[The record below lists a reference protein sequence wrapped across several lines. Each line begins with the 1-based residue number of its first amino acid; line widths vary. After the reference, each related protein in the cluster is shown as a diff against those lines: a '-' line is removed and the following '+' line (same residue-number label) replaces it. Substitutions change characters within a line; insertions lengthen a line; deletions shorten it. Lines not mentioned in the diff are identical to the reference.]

1 MAVGKYKYYFKKPK
15 SEITKDV
22 FRWLMIT
29 GAVAIAATSPYFVT
43 NLLTVRKKLN
53 KYPKQKIRSAFY
65 KFKKQGLINI
75 RQENHQIY
83 ISLTDEGKKK
93 AGWLQIDSLK
103 IAKPQRWDKRWRM
116 AMFDIAQTK
125 KLSREALRGKLKEIG
140 FRPFQKSIWI
150 HPFNCEAEIELL
162 RNFFNLSDKELR
174 LIIAENIGE
183 DNEWRRLFKLV

>member
-1 MAVGKYKYYFKKPK
+1 
-15 SEITKDV
+15 
-22 FRWLMIT
+22 
-29 GAVAIAATSPYFVT
+29 
-43 NLLTVRKKLN
+43 
-53 KYPKQKIRSAFY
+53 
-65 KFKKQGLINI
+65 
-75 RQENHQIY
+75 
-83 ISLTDEGKKK
+83 
-93 AGWLQIDSLK
+93 
-103 IAKPQRWDKRWRM
+103 
-116 AMFDIAQTK
+116 MFDIAQTK